1 MSKYKF
7 GDFAINCTEKKIPS
21 PEDYST
27 YIGLEHMDTKCLKIS
42 RWGSD
47 VPIIGEKLIMHKGDI
62 LLGKRNAYL
71 RRAAIA
77 PHDGIFSAHG
87 MILRPK
93 EEIVDYD
100 FFALFIASDYF
111 FDEAIRISVGSLSP
125 TINWKDLKEL
135 EFYLPDLETQRK
147 LAKTL
152 WSINDTLDSY
162 KEMLKQSDELVK
174 AKFIEMFG
182 TPIDNEKNWKTI
194 KVSDICDILNGYA
207 FKSSDYVEKSEIY
220 NCRMSN
226 IRPNGEFDINY
237 NAKFL
242 PEAFWDK
249 YSQYQLKNGDIII
262 AMTDMAGDPKILGVP
277 TEIKTQGKKMLLN
290 QRVGKLIFND
300 STKFNKLFIRYYL
313 SHYKIRQELVKGAT
327 KSIQVNVGKETIL
340 NLPIFVAPIELQNN
354 FICFAQRIDKSK
366 LNIQECITK
375 LETLYKK
382 IINKYLTKEEN

>member
-47 VPIIGEKLIMHKGDI
+47 VPIIGEKLVMHKGDI

-93 EEIVDYD
+93 EEIVDYN

-135 EFYLPDLETQRK
+135 EFNLPDIETQRK

-174 AKFIEMFG
+174 AKFIEMFRFEDL
-182 TPIDNEKNWKTI
+182 PKKRLD
-194 KVSDICDILNGYA
+194 DICEVFGDGDWIESKDQSPEGIWLVQTGNVG
-207 FKSSDYVEKSEIY
+207 
-220 NCRMSN
+220 
-226 IRPNGEFDINY
+226 NGEFKPK
-237 NAKFL
+237 A
-242 PEAFWDK
+242 DK
-249 YSQYQLKNGDIII
+249 KHYVSEETFKRLNCTEIFEGDILISRLPDPVGRACILPKLTERCITAVDCTII
-262 AMTDMAGDPKILGVP
+262 RLKDFVDSKYFLTFASSPEYFKQLEITGSTRQRVSRKNLGKILVP
-277 TEIKTQGKKMLLN
+277 IAEIEKQ
-290 QRVGKLIFND
+290 
-300 STKFNKLFIRYYL
+300 
-313 SHYKIRQELVKGAT
+313 
-327 KSIQVNVGKETIL
+327 KEFK
-340 NLPIFVAPIELQNN
+340 IFVEN
-354 FICFAQRIDKSK
+354 IDKSK